1 MNTKKSL
8 EPRLFA
14 LVTFLHLLPVIL
26 LSPFVTLDGPAHL
39 YNAHLIG
46 ELLTTQSTSAHA
58 FFEFNSFPEP
68 NWSGHL
74 LLACLMFVVPA
85 LWAEKI
91 LLLLIILLTVIG
103 YRKLILTIEPSAAWL
118 SWLVFPFVYN
128 FTFLLG
134 FFNFS
139 LAMALL
145 PFWMAWWMNNQ
156 SASKTPK
163 TYVWVILFL
172 LFLYFSHLVVFLLA
186 GLTAGI
192 ISVFHYSADGKKQ
205 LRSSLFFLF
214 LTTLPGV
221 LMSVFFVFIVGTDG
235 YRGEVTRLPVI
246 QLLDDLL
253 HSRMLIM
260 YNYDAEKNTALLF
273 TIVLALLTI
282 YGLIKR
288 SVQQWQKTFL
298 LLMFSALALVFIL
311 PDSLASGGI
320 LSVRL
325 VQWFFLCWC
334 IWLVSLRIPPAV
346 SMASGIFAAVFSL
359 YILQHHYPVQ
369 KSLSEEA
376 TVIIEAGQS
385 LPENAVILPLNYSPN
400 WLHSNMICYLGA
412 LHNTVVLDNYEA
424 TQHHFPIVWKSGMD
438 PEIHLGNHVSSSR
451 PCVRIAGSESSTGK
465 QIKVVTRW
473 LFPADAV
480 DSCSTDINRQ
490 LSNGYQQPLKF
501 KDHLEVFIRK

>member
-8 EPRLFA
+8 ESRLFA
-14 LVTFLHLLPVIL
+14 LIAFLHLLPVIL

-46 ELLTTQSTSAHA
+46 ELLTTHSTSAHA

-74 LLACLMFVVPA
+74 LLAGLMFIVPA

-145 PFWMAWWMNNQ
+145 PFWMAWWMKNQ
-156 SASKTPK
+156 TASKTPK
-163 TYVWVILFL
+163 TYILVILFL

-192 ISVFHYSADGKKQ
+192 ISLFHNAVDGKKQ
-205 LRSSLFFLF
+205 LRSSLTFLF

-221 LMSVFFVFIVGTDG
+221 MMSVFFVFIFGTDG

-273 TIVLALLTI
+273 TIVLAVLTV

-298 LLMFSALALVFIL
+298 LLIVL
-311 PDSLASGGI
+311 
-320 LSVRL
+320 
-325 VQWFFLCWC
+325 
-334 IWLVSLRIPPAV
+334 
-346 SMASGIFAAVFSL
+346 
-359 YILQHHYPVQ
+359 H
-369 KSLSEEA
+369 
-376 TVIIEAGQS
+376 
-385 LPENAVILPLNYSPN
+385 PE
-400 WLHSNMICYLGA
+400 G
-412 LHNTVVLDNYEA
+412 
-424 TQHHFPIVWKSGMD
+424 F
-438 PEIHLGNHVSSSR
+438 
-451 PCVRIAGSESSTGK
+451 
-465 QIKVVTRW
+465 
-473 LFPADAV
+473 
-480 DSCSTDINRQ
+480 
-490 LSNGYQQPLKF
+490 
-501 KDHLEVFIRK
+501 

>member
-14 LVTFLHLLPVIL
+14 LVAFLHLLPVIL

-46 ELLTTQSTSAHA
+46 ELLTSQNTSAHA

-74 LLACLMFVVPA
+74 VLACLMFVVPA

-91 LLLLIILLTVIG
+91 LLLLIILLTVTG

-145 PFWMAWWMNNQ
+145 PFWMAWWMKNQ
-156 SASKTPK
+156 NASKTPK
-163 TYVWVILFL
+163 TYVLVTLFL

-192 ISVFHYSADGKKQ
+192 ISLFQYTPEGKKQ
-205 LRSSLFFLF
+205 LRSSLIFLF
-214 LTTLPGV
+214 LTTLPGI
-221 LMSVFFVFIVGTDG
+221 LMSVLFVFIVGTDG
-235 YRGEVTRLPVI
+235 YRGEVTRLPVM

-260 YNYDAEKNTALLF
+260 YNYDAEKNVALIF
-273 TIVLALLTI
+273 TILLAVLTV

-298 LLMFSALALVFIL
+298 LLMLSALALVFIL

-334 IWLVSLRIPPAV
+334 IWLVSLRISPAV

-359 YILQHHYPVQ
+359 YILLHHYPVQ

-376 TVIIEAGQS
+376 TVIIEARQS

-412 LHNTVVLDNYEA
+412 LHNSVVLDNYEA
-424 TQHHFPIVWKSGMD
+424 TQHHFPIVWKQNMD

-451 PCVRIAGSESSTGK
+451 PCVRIKESEQRTT
-465 QIKVVTRW
+465 QPIKVVTRW
-473 LFPADAV
+473 LFPTDAN
-480 DSCSTDINRQ
+480 DNCTTDLNRQ
-490 LSNGYQQPLKF
+490 LIENYHSPVKYG
-501 KDHLEVFIRK
+501 DRLEVFIRK

>member
-1 MNTKKSL
+1 MNIKKSL
-8 EPRLFA
+8 EPGLFL
-14 LVTFLHLLPVIL
+14 LVTLLHLLPVIL

-46 ELLTTQSTSAHA
+46 QLWFDQGMAVHS

-74 LLACLMFVVPA
+74 LMAVLMMFLPA
-85 LWAEKI
+85 LIAEKT
-91 LLLLIILLTVIG
+91 LLLLIILLTVTG

-156 SASKTPK
+156 NVSRTPK
-163 TYVWVILFL
+163 TYILVALFM

-186 GLTAGI
+186 GLSAGI
-192 ISVFHYSADGKKQ
+192 ISLFQYSTKGKKQ
-205 LRSSLFFLF
+205 LRSSLIFLF

-221 LMSVFFVFIVGTDG
+221 LMSVFFVFIVGTEG
-235 YRGEVTRLPVI
+235 YRGEISRLPVK

-260 YNYDAEKNTALLF
+260 YNYDAEKNVALIF
-273 TIVLALLTI
+273 TILLAVLTV

-298 LLMFSALALVFIL
+298 LLMLSALALVFIL

-346 SMASGIFAAVFSL
+346 GMTSGIVAAVFSL
-359 YILQHHYPVQ
+359 YILLHHYPVQ

-376 TVIIEAGQS
+376 TVIIDAGKT
-385 LPENAVILPLNYSPN
+385 LPDNAVLLPLNYSPN

-412 LHNTVVLDNYEA
+412 MQNVVVLDNYEA
-424 TQHHFPIVWKSGMD
+424 TQHHFPIVWKQNMD

-451 PCVRIAGSESSTGK
+451 PCVRIKESEQRTG
-465 QIKVVTRW
+465 QHIQVVTRW
-473 LFPADAV
+473 LYPSDAA
-480 DSCSTDINRQ
+480 DSCSTDLIRQ
-490 LSNGYQQPLKF
+490 LTEHYHSPVKYN
-501 KDHLEVFIRK
+501 DRLEVFIRK